1 MEVATLADSAED
13 SLVDRAVV
21 VAEDPAVVDSN
32 EGEFMLNEMMH
43 RPVVKRELIEYMRT
57 SQCFIPSFINLVM
70 SYEWY

>member
-1 MEVATLADSAED
+1 M
-13 SLVDRAVV
+13 DRAVV

-57 SQCFIPSFINLVM
+57 SQRFIPSFINLVM